1 LHRHDSQSSD
11 YRARLQRQGLTT
23 SPPRGPYSSCPAG
36 YVVRPLLRYTQPP
49 TRGGR
54 PAMADRAAYAG
65 PRLLDGPRTAHL
77 VLTAAEFSDDAET
90 IDGLARSN
98 VTAGVLRKIARN
110 PATAGHTLEYLIDID
125 QRSMT
130 YPVTRRTDVT
140 AGFIDRIAR
149 RLT

>member
-1 LHRHDSQSSD
+1 
-11 YRARLQRQGLTT
+11 
-23 SPPRGPYSSCPAG
+23 
-36 YVVRPLLRYTQPP
+36 
-49 TRGGR
+49 
-54 PAMADRAAYAG
+54 
-65 PRLLDGPRTAHL
+65 HL

-149 RLT
+149 RLTDRTAIYHASSAACASEETLRYLAAHPSAPPATAEQVAERLGTAAPAAA